1 MASDG
6 TVKIST
12 ELDKSGVQSG
22 LDKIDSLASKGLKGA
37 KVTAEAAGKAIAAV
51 SSGLMAA
58 GGYAVKVGSDFES
71 GMSNVAAISGA
82 TGEELD
88 ALTEK
93 AKEMGAKTKF
103 SAAESAAAMEYMAMA
118 GWKAED
124 MLGGIEG
131 IMSLAAASGE
141 DLASVSDIVTDALTA
156 FGLQASDSAH
166 FADVLAKA
174 SASSNTNVGLMGAT
188 FKYVAPLAGAMG
200 YSVEDA
206 AVAIGLM
213 ANAGIK
219 GEQAGTS
226 LRSVLQ
232 RLAKPPKEAAA
243 ALDALHISAENT
255 DGSMRPLSEVLVD
268 LRKKFASLSESQ
280 KTAYASSIAGT
291 EAMSGLLAIVNASN
305 ADFQSLTESI
315 NNASGAAKEM
325 EEIKMDNLKGQTDI
339 LKSGIEGLGLQ
350 IYEEIEEPMKG
361 AVKEGI
367 AAVEELSGALTE
379 GGLSG
384 AVEQAGD
391 KCSCAVK

>member
-103 SAAESAAAMEYMAMA
+103 SATESAEAMEYMAMA

-141 DLASVSDIVTDALTA
+141 DLASVSDGRRFFPPVPDRPARWR
-156 FGLQASDSAH
+156 SA
-166 FADVLAKA
+166 
-174 SASSNTNVGLMGAT
+174 
-188 FKYVAPLAGAMG
+188 P
-200 YSVEDA
+200 
-206 AVAIGLM
+206 
-213 ANAGIK
+213 
-219 GEQAGTS
+219 
-226 LRSVLQ
+226 
-232 RLAKPPKEAAA
+232 RL
-243 ALDALHISAENT
+243 H
-255 DGSMRPLSEVLVD
+255 
-268 LRKKFASLSESQ
+268 
-280 KTAYASSIAGT
+280 
-291 EAMSGLLAIVNASN
+291 
-305 ADFQSLTESI
+305 
-315 NNASGAAKEM
+315 
-325 EEIKMDNLKGQTDI
+325 
-339 LKSGIEGLGLQ
+339 
-350 IYEEIEEPMKG
+350 
-361 AVKEGI
+361 
-367 AAVEELSGALTE
+367 
-379 GGLSG
+379 
-384 AVEQAGD
+384 
-391 KCSCAVK
+391 